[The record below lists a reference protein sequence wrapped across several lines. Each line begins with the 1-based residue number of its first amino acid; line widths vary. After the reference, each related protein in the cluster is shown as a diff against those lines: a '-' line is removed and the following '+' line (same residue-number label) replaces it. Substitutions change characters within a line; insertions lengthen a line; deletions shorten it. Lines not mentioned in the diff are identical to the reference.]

1 MALFGKNYN
10 DVQVG
15 GDYRALPSD
24 GYVCKISKAQMSE
37 TSEGLPR
44 IEVMV
49 DIAEGE
55 YQGYF
60 HELFRDRMSRDP
72 NTKYPYNGVLRIT
85 AVDADGNTKKNF
97 KSFVT
102 SVEKSNDCELPRHDE
117 AFLKALKDKV
127 VGVLYQREE
136 YEGNDGKTHWSTKP
150 KWYRDVETIRSGKF
164 TKPEDVPLP
173 DTYGTG
179 FESFDP
185 FEQQTSADSFNAA
198 EDDIPF

>member
-15 GDYRALPSD
+15 GEFKVLPGGGYICRILSAKMGVNSD
-24 GYVCKISKAQMSE
+24 G
-37 TSEGLPR
+37 LPM
-44 IEVMV
+44 IEVAI
-49 DIAEGE
+49 DISDGE
-55 YQGYF
+55 YAQYF
-60 HELFRDRMSRDP
+60 HNLYRSRMSNDP

-85 AVDADGNTKKNF
+85 AVDEEGNTKKNF

-117 AFLKALKDKV
+117 AFLKALKDKT

-136 YEGNDGKTHWSTKP
+136 YLGNDGKTHWSTKP
-150 KWYRDVETIRSGKF
+150 KWFRDVETIESGRF
-164 TKPEDVPLP
+164 TVPEDVPLP

-179 FESFDP
+179 FSK
-185 FEQQTSADSFNAA
+185 SADSFNAA